1 MEKDQKHSYWS
12 DPAIKKNYK
21 LLEEL
26 GKGSFGTVVKAKNR
40 ETGQKVAI
48 KLMRDISKSSY
59 SLRKLLREIII
70 LRKLSE
76 IENNIFTTKL
86 LDIIIPDSS
95 SASPERKNSDNP
107 TFITRPPKEPSD
119 FDTIF
124 LVMDFG

>member
-1 MEKDQKHSYWS
+1 M
-12 DPAIKKNYK
+12 
-21 LLEEL
+21 EEL
-26 GKGSFGTVVKAKNR
+26 GKGSFGTVIKAKHR

-48 KLMRDISKSSY
+48 KLMKDVNKSSY

-86 LDIIIPDSS
+86 LDIIIPQSS
-95 SASPERKNSDNP
+95 SNDLRVNNSDNA
-107 TFITRPPKEPSD
+107 TFIGRPTKDACD

>member
-12 DPAIKKNYK
+12 DPAIKQNYK

-26 GKGSFGTVVKAKNR
+26 GKGSFGTVVKAKDR
-40 ETGQKVAI
+40 KTGQKVAI
-48 KLMRDISKSSY
+48 KLMKDVSKSSY

-86 LDIIIPDSS
+86 LDIIIPNSS
-95 SASPERKNSDNP
+95 YNDLKKKNSDNA
-107 TFITRPPKEPSD
+107 TMISRP
-119 FDTIF
+119 
-124 LVMDFG
+124 V

>member
-12 DPAIKKNYK
+12 DPAIKQNYK

-26 GKGSFGTVVKAKNR
+26 GKGSFGTVVKAKDR
-40 ETGQKVAI
+40 KTGQKVAI
-48 KLMRDISKSSY
+48 KLMRDVSKSSY

-86 LDIIIPDSS
+86 LDIIIPNSS
-95 SASPERKNSDNP
+95 NNDLKKKNSDNA
-107 TFITRPPKEPSD
+107 TMISRP
-119 FDTIF
+119 
-124 LVMDFG
+124 V

>member
-12 DPAIKKNYK
+12 DPAIKQNYK

-26 GKGSFGTVVKAKNR
+26 GKGSFGTVVKAKDR
-40 ETGQKVAI
+40 KTGQKVAI
-48 KLMRDISKSSY
+48 KLMKDVSKSSY

-86 LDIIIPDSS
+86 LDIIIPNSS
-95 SASPERKNSDNP
+95 NNDLKKKNSDNA
-107 TFITRPPKEPSD
+107 TMISRP
-119 FDTIF
+119 
-124 LVMDFG
+124 V